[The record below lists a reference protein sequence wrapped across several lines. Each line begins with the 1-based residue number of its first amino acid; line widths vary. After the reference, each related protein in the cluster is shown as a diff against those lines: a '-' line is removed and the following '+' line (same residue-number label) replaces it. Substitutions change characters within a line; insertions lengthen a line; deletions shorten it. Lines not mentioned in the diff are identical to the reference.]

1 MKTRNKAKQQSFLA
15 AFAETASYTKAAEA
29 AKIGHETHYRLLKDD
44 AEYAVAFEEFKR
56 KAVQV
61 LEDEVIRRAL
71 EGVLVPVFHK
81 GEPTGV
87 IRRYSDS
94 LLMFLLKGFM
104 PEKYRERTNVEAA
117 GLESKPIVLADA
129 RFDQFSDEELS
140 QFVLLT
146 KKRKPKV

>member
-1 MKTRNKAKQQSFLA
+1 MKTRNKAQQQSFLA
-15 AFAETASYTKAAEA
+15 AFAVTASHAKAAEA
-29 AKIGHETHYRLLKDD
+29 AKIGHKTHYRWLKDD
-44 AEYAVAFEEFKR
+44 AEYAAAFAEVKR

-61 LEDEVIRRAL
+61 LEDEAIRRAL

-94 LLMFLLKGFM
+94 LLMFLLKGFK
-104 PEKYRERTNVEAA
+104 PEKYRERTHLEAA

-129 RFDQFSDEELS
+129 SFEQFSDEELS
-140 QFVLLT
+140 KFIELA
-146 KKRKPKV
+146 KKLPPKA